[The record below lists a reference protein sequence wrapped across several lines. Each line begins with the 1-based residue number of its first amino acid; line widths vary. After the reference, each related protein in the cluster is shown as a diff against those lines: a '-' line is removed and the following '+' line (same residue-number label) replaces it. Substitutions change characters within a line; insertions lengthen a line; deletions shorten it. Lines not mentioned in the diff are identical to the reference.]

1 MSAPERKAFTIVE
14 LLVVIAIIGVLVALL
29 MPAIQAAR
37 EAARRAT
44 CTNNMKQLAMS
55 VITYETSHQF
65 LPPSRSMGVL
75 NNAAKTPMVLNWV
88 YPILP
93 SLERDSLHKEIR
105 TDGYPVDASG
115 DALHIRI
122 ETLVCPSGS
131 PYWSNSPL
139 SYVANG
145 GRKNYTNSGDDRYN
159 FDWIEN
165 GVFIDKGIPLPA
177 SSHPSYSAINRLLQ
191 SRHTLSTVSRYDGT
205 SMTIMLSENS
215 APLDWRTAPTEQ
227 ESQVLWYPEDPTTF
241 AGFKTLNQDLKVN
254 RMLFIDDTASPPGYR
269 YARPSSWHPGG
280 FLLAYCDGSVKF
292 MGENTDYNLYAR
304 LMTSRGER
312 TQDPN
317 PAQAC
322 VPGTPAGYNNPWP
335 CPRWQDQKITDFQ

>member
-1 MSAPERKAFTIVE
+1 
-14 LLVVIAIIGVLVALL
+14 
-29 MPAIQAAR
+29 
-37 EAARRAT
+37 
-44 CTNNMKQLAMS
+44 MKQLALS
-55 VITYETSHQF
+55 VIGYETSHQF
-65 LPPSRSMGVL
+65 LPPSRSMGRL
-75 NNAAKTPMVLNWV
+75 FGGAPDTMVLNWV

-105 TDGYPVDASG
+105 SDGYPVDASG
-115 DALHIRI
+115 DPIHIRI

-145 GRKNYTNSGDDRYN
+145 GRKNWTDSGDNRWN

-165 GVFIDKGIPLPA
+165 GVFIDKYRDPAMPA
-177 SSHPSYSAINRLLQ
+177 SDWNKLLN

-241 AGFKTLNQDLKVN
+241 AGFITLNQTLKVN
-254 RMLFIDDTASPPGYR
+254 RGAFETEPR

-304 LMTSRGER
+304 LMTSRGAR

-322 VPGTPAGYNNPWP
+322 VPGTPAGYLNPWP